1 VTVTVELTATA
12 GVPVTVPYTVG
23 GTADGG
29 GVDHDLVAG
38 DFYIPP
44 GSLTADV
51 TFELVDDVEVEGD
64 ETIIVTLGTPQNA
77 ILGTPSEQT
86 ITIVDTDQY
95 NVFLPVVLRQPSPL
109 SATGARATTAS
120 PSRPFLAARRLR
132 PDR

>member
-1 VTVTVELTATA
+1 
-12 GVPVTVPYTVG
+12 VG

-38 DFYIPP
+38 DFYIPA

-51 TFELVDDVEVEGD
+51 TFELVDDGEVEGD

-77 ILGTPSEQT
+77 TLGTPDEQT
-86 ITIVDTDQY
+86 ITIVDTDRY
-95 NVFLPVVLRQPSPL
+95 GVFLPVVLRQPAPL
-109 SATGARATTAS
+109 ATSWPRDIDAS
-120 PSRPFLAARRLR
+120 SNRSFLAAKRQR